1 MTTLSLNDY
10 LAVETL
16 PRVCLINANADCYP
30 LVDYTLNQIQTKLV
44 QATRYKFNADRYFN
58 YNEIKQILNSGSL
71 FSDLTYIE
79 INYKTKPTIEHQ
91 QELANIIENLDSN
104 TTLLITTD
112 KLNKK
117 DYSAAWVKNISLK
130 GVLLSL
136 NEDDTN
142 SIIKFRLKTAGL
154 NISRRALE
162 ILQQLNQANVSQLL
176 QVISHLTLLYPSGHE
191 ISEEDIRQHSID
203 NSQYNIYQ
211 LSQAYLAADLF
222 QALKILDNIYQ
233 KTEDAILIL
242 WLLGD
247 DIKKLIRL
255 KARLKQKQTFSQIA
269 EELRIWGNVSG
280 LWQSTEQRLN
290 YTTLVNLLDEL
301 ANLDMTIKGI
311 VKGDIRLQLINL
323 ITQLCHKR

>member
-1 MTTLSLNDY
+1 MTLSLNDC
-10 LAVETL
+10 LAAKTL
-16 PRVCLINANADCYP
+16 PRVCLINANIDCYP
-30 LVDYTLNQIQTKLV
+30 LVDYTLSQMQAKLV

-79 INYKTKPTIEHQ
+79 VSYKTKPTIEHQ
-91 QELANIIENLDSN
+91 QELATIIESLDQN
-104 TTLLITTD
+104 TTLLIITD

-117 DYSAAWVKNISLK
+117 DYASAWVKNISLK
-130 GVLLSL
+130 GWCLSL
-136 NEDDTN
+136 NEDDTS
-142 SIIKFRLKTAGL
+142 SIIRFQLKAAGL
-154 NISRRALE
+154 NVSRHALE
-162 ILQQLNQANVSQLL
+162 ILQQLNQANVGQLL
-176 QVISHLTLLYPSGHE
+176 QIVSHLTLLYPRGHE
-191 ISEEDIRQHSID
+191 ISEDDVRQHSMD

-211 LSQAYLAADLF
+211 LSHAYLAGDLF

-269 EELRIWGNVSG
+269 EELRIWGNVSS
-280 LWQSTEQRLN
+280 LWQSAEQRLN
-290 YTTLVNLLDEL
+290 YAILVNLLDEL
-301 ANLDMTIKGI
+301 ATLDMTIKGI
-311 VKGDIRLQLINL
+311 IKGEVKLQLINI
-323 ITQLCHKR
+323 ITQLCHKG